1 MDTHTHTKTKKQKK
15 TKKTKKQKQNKKTKQ
30 KKQTNKHTCKW
41 RQKLILIEVAKWD
54 MLIEG
59 IIKNMISNREY
70 TNSKEYM

>member
-15 TKKTKKQKQNKKTKQ
+15 TKKTKKQNK

-59 IIKNMISNREY
+59 IIKSMISNR
-70 TNSKEYM
+70 

>member
-1 MDTHTHTKTKKQKK
+1 MNAPRRKNDLILVKWTHTHTHTKT
-15 TKKTKKQKQNKKTKQ
+15 

-59 IIKNMISNREY
+59 IIKSMISNREY

>member
-1 MDTHTHTKTKKQKK
+1 MDTHTHTQT
-15 TKKTKKQKQNKKTKQ
+15 

-59 IIKNMISNREY
+59 IIKSMISNREY

>member
-1 MDTHTHTKTKKQKK
+1 MNAPRRKNDLILVKWTHTHTQT
-15 TKKTKKQKQNKKTKQ
+15 

-59 IIKNMISNREY
+59 IIKSMISNR
-70 TNSKEYM
+70 